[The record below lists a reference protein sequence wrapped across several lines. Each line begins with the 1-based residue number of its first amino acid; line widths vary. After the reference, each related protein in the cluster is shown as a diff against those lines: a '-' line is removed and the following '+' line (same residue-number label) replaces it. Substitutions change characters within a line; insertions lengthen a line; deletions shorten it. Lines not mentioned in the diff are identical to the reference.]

1 MTTELQSL
9 IAKSVTLA
17 SLPETVTRT
26 QTLINSSDSSA
37 TEIGDSLS
45 HDPALTARLL
55 RIVNSPYYGFATQ
68 IETVSRAITLIGT
81 LDLLDLVL
89 ATSVVRLFKDIP
101 PELVTMDKF
110 WEHSLYTA
118 VIARILAQHG
128 RAPNT
133 ERYFIAGLIHD
144 IGELVLF
151 SQRPRQS
158 AEVLRLVQEKPGE
171 LLAAETQVFG
181 FTHGQVGA
189 ELARAWNLPP
199 SLVTAIRHHHAPA
212 DADSFQLETAIVHC
226 ADAIGIAVKTALPER
241 VAAAGLS
248 AEAWDL
254 LGIPLDDIE
263 TLIDRADTEFADIR
277 DAILPNANAA

>member
-1 MTTELQSL
+1 MTAELESL
-9 IAKSVTLA
+9 VSKSVTLA

-26 QTLINSSDSSA
+26 QTLINSSNSSA

-81 LDLLDLVL
+81 LELLDLVL
-89 ATSVVRLFKDIP
+89 ATSVIRLFDDIP

-118 VIARILAQHG
+118 VIARNLAQHG

-144 IGELVLF
+144 IGELVLL
-151 SQRPRQS
+151 SQRPRQC
-158 AEVLRLVQEKPGE
+158 AEVLRLVQEKPGD

-181 FTHGQVGA
+181 FTHSQVGA

-199 SLVTAIRHHHAPA
+199 SLVTAIRYHHAPA

-226 ADAIGIAVKTALPER
+226 ADAIGISVKSALPER
-241 VAAAGLS
+241 DAAAGLS

>member
-1 MTTELQSL
+1 MTAELQSL

-26 QTLINSSDSSA
+26 RTLINSSASSA

-101 PELVTMDKF
+101 PELVTMEKF

-151 SQRPRQS
+151 SRRPRQS
-158 AEVLRLVQEKPGE
+158 AEVLRLVQEKSGE
-171 LLAAETQVFG
+171 LLAVETQVFG
-181 FTHGQVGA
+181 FTHSQVGA

-199 SLVTAIRHHHAPA
+199 SLVTAIRYHHAPA
-212 DADSFQLETAIVHC
+212 DTDSFQLETAIVHC
-226 ADAIGIAVKTALPER
+226 ADAIGISVKSALPER
-241 VAAAGLS
+241 DAAAGLS

>member
-1 MTTELQSL
+1 MTAELESL
-9 IAKSVTLA
+9 VSKSVTLA

-26 QTLINSSDSSA
+26 QTLINSSNSSA

-81 LDLLDLVL
+81 LELLDLVL
-89 ATSVVRLFKDIP
+89 ATSVIRLFDDIP

-118 VIARILAQHG
+118 VIARNLAQHG

-151 SQRPRQS
+151 SQRPRQC
-158 AEVLRLVQEKPGE
+158 AEVLRLVQEKPGD

-181 FTHGQVGA
+181 FTHSQVGA

-199 SLVTAIRHHHAPA
+199 SLVTAIRYHHAPA

-226 ADAIGIAVKTALPER
+226 ADAIGVSVKSALPER
-241 VAAAGLS
+241 DAAAGLS

>member
-1 MTTELQSL
+1 MTAELQSL

-26 QTLINSSDSSA
+26 QTLINSPGSSA
-37 TEIGDSLS
+37 AEIGDSLS

-55 RIVNSPYYGFATQ
+55 QIVNSPYYGFATQ
-68 IETVSRAITLIGT
+68 VDTVSRAITLIGT
-81 LDLLDLVL
+81 LELLDLVL
-89 ATSVVRLFKDIP
+89 ATSVIRLFKDIP

-118 VIARILAQHG
+118 VIARILAQRG
-128 RAPNT
+128 RAPNV

-158 AEVLRLVQEKPGE
+158 AEVLRLVQEQPGE
-171 LLAAETQVFG
+171 LLAAERQVFG

-199 SLVTAIRHHHAPA
+199 SLVTAIQYHHAPA
-212 DADSFQLETAIVHC
+212 DADSFQLEAAIVHC
-226 ADAIGIAVKTALPER
+226 ADAIGISVKSALPER
-241 VAAAGLS
+241 DAAAGLS

-254 LGIPLDDIE
+254 LGLPRDDIE
-263 TLIDRADTEFADIR
+263 SLIDRADAEFADIR

>member
-1 MTTELQSL
+1 MTAELESL

-26 QTLINSSDSSA
+26 QALINSPDSSA

-55 RIVNSPYYGFATQ
+55 RIVNSPYYGFAAQ

-81 LDLLDLVL
+81 LELLDLVL
-89 ATSVVRLFKDIP
+89 ATSVVRLFDDIP
-101 PELVTMDKF
+101 RELVTMDKF

-118 VIARILAQHG
+118 VTARILAQRG

-151 SQRPRQS
+151 SQRPLQS
-158 AEVLRLVQEKPGE
+158 AEALRLVQEKPGE
-171 LLAAETQVFG
+171 QLAAERQVFG

-199 SLVTAIRHHHAPA
+199 SLVTAIQHHHAPD
-212 DADSFQLETAIVHC
+212 DADSFQLEAAIVHC
-226 ADAIGIAVKTALPER
+226 ADAIGISVKSALPER
-241 VAAAGLS
+241 DALPYLS
-248 AEAWDL
+248 GEAWDL
-254 LGIPLDDIE
+254 LGIPRDDIE
-263 TLIDRADTEFADIR
+263 SLIDQADTQFADIR
-277 DAILPNANAA
+277 DAIVPNANAA

>member
-1 MTTELQSL
+1 MTAELESL
-9 IAKSVTLA
+9 VSKSVTLA

-81 LDLLDLVL
+81 LELLDLVL
-89 ATSVVRLFKDIP
+89 ATSVIRLFDDIP

-118 VIARILAQHG
+118 VIARNLAQHG

-151 SQRPRQS
+151 SQRPRQC
-158 AEVLRLVQEKPGE
+158 AEVLRLVQEKPGD

-181 FTHGQVGA
+181 FTHSQVGA

-199 SLVTAIRHHHAPA
+199 SLVTAIRYHHAPA

-226 ADAIGIAVKTALPER
+226 ADAIGVSVKSALPER
-241 VAAAGLS
+241 DAAAGLS